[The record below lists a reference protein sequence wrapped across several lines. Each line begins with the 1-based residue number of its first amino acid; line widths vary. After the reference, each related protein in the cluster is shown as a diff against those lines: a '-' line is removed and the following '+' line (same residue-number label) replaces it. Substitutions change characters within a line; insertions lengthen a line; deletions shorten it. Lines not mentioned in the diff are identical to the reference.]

1 MRIRIRNH
9 VLIKTADLLSGKH
22 GKPGHF
28 VRFYDDGDTLLDEV
42 ASFLERALRARGRG
56 VVIATGAHVDALRGR
71 LDELARAE
79 GRTAPPS
86 GDVTWLDAETT
97 LAAFMVDGWP
107 DRTRFEYEVGRVV
120 AEACAGGAPVH
131 AFGEMVAVLC
141 ARGRYDAALHL
152 ERLWN
157 EMARKLEFSLF
168 CAYPWALFPSADV
181 AHVFRRV
188 CAEHTHACADAAAFL
203 PPGRPVDINLIR
215 LEQKVHALQT
225 EAARRRRA
233 EKDLLRREREF
244 ADIVE
249 NAAEGLHQ
257 VGADGT
263 ILWANKAELQ
273 MLGYRWEE
281 YVGHHIARFHADAD
295 VVDAMLAKLAAGETV
310 VDQPARLRCKNGS
323 IRHVVI
329 RSNACFE
336 DGRLRYTRCFTRD
349 TTEHV
354 EMAAALERA
363 RRAEDAFLAMLGRAL
378 RAPGSERRRRRLARL
393 VDNRLRGR
401 DRGGLQYR
409 FSQFEGRVV
418 DNLRQQFIAFSV
430 EAEVLKFGQFITK
443 AGRQSPYFFNAGLFH
458 DGATLGKLADF
469 YAQTLLD
476 SGLEFDM
483 LFGPAYKGITLASA
497 TAVALAAKGR
507 NTSFAYNR
515 KEAKDHGEGGTIV
528 GAKLAGRVV
537 IIDDVISAGTSVR
550 ESVAM
555 IRAAGA
561 EPAAVL
567 IALDRMERGGKDGVL
582 SPLSAVQEVSQTYG
596 IPVISIASLA
606 DLFGYLETDPSLAQ
620 YKDAVAAYR
629 QQYGVA

>member
-1 MRIRIRNH
+1 M
-9 VLIKTADLLSGKH
+9 LIKTDDLLSGKH
-22 GKPGHF
+22 GKTGHF

-42 ASFLERALRARGRG
+42 ASFIERALRTRGRAI
-56 VVIATGAHVDALRGR
+56 VIATGAHTDALRRR

-79 GRTAPPS
+79 GRSAPPS
-86 GDVTWLDAETT
+86 RDVAWFDAETT
-97 LAAFMVDGWP
+97 LARLMVDGWP
-107 DRTRFEYEVGRVV
+107 DRARFEYEVGRVV

-131 AFGEMVAVLC
+131 AFGEMVALLC

-157 EMARKLEFSLF
+157 ELARKLDFSLF
-168 CAYPWALFPSADV
+168 CAYPWTLFPASDA
-181 AHVFRRV
+181 AHVFRQV
-188 CAEHTHACADAAAFL
+188 CAGHDHACADVAAPL
-203 PPGRPVDINLIR
+203 PSGQPVDINLVR
-215 LEQKVHALQT
+215 LEQKVHALHA
-225 EAARRRRA
+225 EAARRRQA
-233 EKDLLRREREF
+233 ERDLLRREREF
-244 ADIVE
+244 ADMVE

-281 YVGHHIARFHADAD
+281 YVGHHAARFHADPAVAAD
-295 VVDAMLAKLAAGETV
+295 MLARLAAGETV
-310 VDQPARLRCKNGS
+310 VDQPARLRCKDGS

-336 DGRLRYTRCFTRD
+336 DGRLRYTRCFVRD

-354 EMAAALERA
+354 RMQAELDGV
-363 RRAEDAFLAMLGRAL
+363 RRAEDAFLAMVGRAL
-378 RAPGSERRRRRLARL
+378 RAPRTERRLHRLTR
-393 VDNRLRGR
+393 VVEHRLRGR
-401 DRGGLQYR
+401 GRGGLQYR

-528 GAKLAGRVV
+528 GAKLAGKVV